1 MNAPAHA
8 GFNRAIWPLNYE
20 GATALNFNREGEAAG
35 GGEGGGR
42 GGAPQVAPGM
52 YHVAVTVG
60 DQTAKQ
66 DVRVDSDP
74 RVKVDA
80 AIFAA
85 QTKAALEA
93 RDLLSQLDVL
103 LNRMEATQSQLKSVQ
118 RTSGNAQLADR
129 ARELA
134 QKVAAM
140 EEPLYNAAA
149 LTDSKAYLHYLARLH
164 DRVARLGGQFTGN
177 YSAAPSQMSLD
188 EMTEL
193 IREVKKQV
201 DAFDQFLA
209 TEGAAFNKFA
219 AEQGVQAIAIGKPA
233 AK

>member
-1 MNAPAHA
+1 
-8 GFNRAIWPLNYE
+8 
-20 GATALNFNREGEAAG
+20 
-35 GGEGGGR
+35 
-42 GGAPQVAPGM
+42 M

-209 TEGAAFNKFA
+209 TEGAAFT
-219 AEQGVQAIAIGKPA
+219 
-233 AK
+233 